1 MSLTPSQV
9 REAVELGDESYDIGA
24 AAKPQVAQVT
34 VRFTPPF
41 TSLDQF
47 RQIVK
52 KLTVDGGAI
61 VSLNRNAAIVVA
73 TLEPGD
79 LPALR
84 PGRALFKIGASTVSV
99 VSARAR

>member
-1 MSLTPSQV
+1 MSLTPSQL
-9 REAVELGDESYDIGA
+9 REAVELSDESYGIGA
-24 AAKPQVAQVT
+24 AAKPQVAQVV

-41 TSLDQF
+41 NSLDQF
-47 RQIVK
+47 RQLVK

-61 VSLNRNAAIVVA
+61 TMLNAHSATVVA

-99 VSARAR
+99 VTARSK